1 MGNRGLGAFALPRI
15 LESNMKQKYHPQQT
29 GIYTTAVHGN
39 INGRLPHSNHALT
52 TPIIQTST
60 YVFEDTADL
69 RAYKDGQATGDN
81 LPGRH
86 QYGRYGNPTVRTV
99 EKRLAALEQGEDA
112 LLFPSGMAAITSTLL
127 SLLSSGDHIIFTD
140 DSYNKTRDFCVD
152 FLPRFGVEA
161 TCVPM
166 GDYEA
171 METAVC
177 PNTRLIL
184 SESPT
189 NPTIRVLD
197 LERVAAIAKRHR
209 LLTMIDSTFATPI
222 NQRPLTFGIDLVVH
236 SATKYLGGHND
247 LIAGAIIGRADLLVT
262 IKQHRGLL
270 GNITDPHTASLL
282 ERGLKTLGLR
292 VRQQNKNAETIARYL
307 EQHPRVERVWYPA
320 LESHPDYAIAHA
332 QMDGFGG
339 VVSFEVKVDDY
350 ASTGSANATNAE
362 TTAAIIMDKFTIA
375 QNAPSLGGVETLI
388 MQPALASYYT
398 LTAAERAVLGIKEN
412 LIRYAVGVEDVN
424 DLLADLEY
432 ALK

>member
-1 MGNRGLGAFALPRI
+1 
-15 LESNMKQKYHPQQT
+15 MKQTYHPH
-29 GIYTTAVHGN
+29 TTAVHGN
-39 INGRLPHSNHALT
+39 IPHPPHSNHALT

-69 RAYKDGQATGDN
+69 CAYKEAQAAGAN

-86 QYGRYGNPTVRTV
+86 QYGRYGNPTVRAV
-99 EKRLAALEQGEDA
+99 EERLATLDQGEDA

-127 SLLSSGDHIIFTD
+127 SLLSSGDHLIFTD

-152 FLPRFGVEA
+152 FLPRFGVE
-161 TCVPM
+161 TTSVPM

-171 METAVC
+171 METAVK

-189 NPTIRVLD
+189 NPYIRVLD
-197 LERVAAIAKRHR
+197 MERVVDIAKRNG

-222 NQRPLTFGIDLVVH
+222 NQRPLNFGIDLVIH

-247 LIAGAIIGRADLLVT
+247 IMAGVVVGSAELLEP

-270 GNITDPHTASLL
+270 GSITDPQTAYLL

-292 VRQQNKNAETIARYL
+292 VQQQNKSAETIARYL
-307 EQHPRVERVWYPA
+307 EGHPRVERVWYPA
-320 LESHPDYAIAHA
+320 LTSHPDYTIAHA

-339 VVSFEVKVDDY
+339 VVSFEVKVEPVETNSSTSSESVSTSDSRSTAVSA
-350 ASTGSANATNAE
+350 ASSV
-362 TTAAIIMDKFTIA
+362 MDKFTIA
-375 QNAPSLGGVETLI
+375 QNCPSLGGVETLL
-388 MQPALASYYT
+388 MQPALAAYYA
-398 LTAAERAVLGIKEN
+398 LTAAERADLGIKDN

-424 DLLADLEY
+424 DLLADLEQ
-432 ALK
+432 ALKK